1 MRVTSFMLYKQFAN
15 SLSKNLSRLGTV
27 QEQISSGKKLTKP
40 SDDVIALRGAMA
52 YRVSINSI
60 QQYSRNIDEGVSML
74 ALSESALSSTT
85 SIINRAREL
94 ALSESSDTA
103 TAETRDMTSYELQNL
118 FNELIDIGNTK
129 LKDRYIFSGY
139 LSSTKS
145 FSTTGAYQGDSNNIV
160 TYTSEGI
167 TSKINVTGDSAF
179 SDSTKYI
186 TDDLTSETLTGSL
199 SITTGSNNAVII
211 PGSAYAFAAATPE
224 AIRDTINAP
233 MSDWYA
239 TEATTVGAGTL
250 SVKIGNLDP
259 VSVTVAAADT
269 VSDVVTSLNAVPGL
283 TAGLAYETTEAAGS
297 RVKIFIRPTTAGDP
311 VTIEITS
318 DADLDDN
325 DDNGLSALL
334 HTDAKSNLTENALG
348 IEAMVINDSSSK
360 RLLFDP
366 VVAGTT
372 YTIAVDED
380 GNGTFSEAAE
390 IDTTGLSQ
398 LYHASSAATNLNNS
412 ISFHMV
418 LDHLRNSMVNNDS
431 IGIRQS
437 IKLLDGSM
445 DGLLNVTA
453 DVGSRYKYLE
463 DQKNRL
469 EDNTLSYRQ
478 SLSSL
483 EDADI
488 AKVAMEIT
496 KIQTALEAMRISSL
510 KSLQQS
516 LFDFLG

>member
-1 MRVTSFMLYKQFAN
+1 MRVTTFMLYNQFAN

-40 SDDVIALRGAMA
+40 SDDVISLRGAMA
-52 YRVSINSI
+52 YKVSINSI
-60 QQYSRNIDEGVSML
+60 AQYGRNIDEGVSML
-74 ALSESALSSTT
+74 ALTESTLSST
-85 SIINRAREL
+85 SNIINRAREL
-94 ALSESSDTA
+94 AVSESSDTS
-103 TAETRDMTSYELQNL
+103 TSETRDMTSYEIQNL
-118 FNELIDIGNTK
+118 FNELINLGNTK

-139 LSSTKS
+139 LSNTQS
-145 FSTTGAYQGDSNNIV
+145 FSSTGAYQGDSNDIL
-160 TYTSEGI
+160 TYISEGI
-167 TSKINVTGDSAF
+167 TSKINITGDSAF

-199 SITTGSNNAVII
+199 SITTGSSNAVII
-211 PGSAYAFAAATPE
+211 PGSAYAFASATPE

-233 MSDWYA
+233 MSDWYTTA
-239 TEATTVGAGTL
+239 ATTVGAGTL
-250 SVKIGNLDP
+250 SVKIGNADP
-259 VSVTVAAADT
+259 VSVTVAATDT
-269 VSDVVTSLNAVPGL
+269 VSDVVASLNAVTGL

-297 RVKIFIRPTTAGDP
+297 RVKIFIRPTTAGEP
-311 VTIEITS
+311 ITINVS
-318 DADLDDN
+318 NDADLDN
-325 DDNGLSALL
+325 SDDSGLSALL
-334 HTDAKSNLTENALG
+334 HTDDRSNLTENAIG

-366 VVAGTT
+366 VVSGTT

-380 GNGTFSEAAE
+380 GDGTFSEAAE
-390 IDTTGLSQ
+390 INTTGLSQ
-398 LYHASSAATNLNNS
+398 LYHVSSVMTNLNNS

-418 LDHLRNSMVNNDS
+418 LDHLSNSLANNDS

-445 DGLLNVTA
+445 DGLLNATA

-463 DQKNRL
+463 DQKLRL
-469 EDNTLSYRQ
+469 EDNEISYRK
-478 SLSSL
+478 SLSTL
-483 EDADI
+483 EDTDI
-488 AKVAMEIT
+488 AEVALEIT
-496 KIQTALEAMRISSL
+496 KIQTTLEAMRISSM

>member
-1 MRVTSFMLYKQFAN
+1 
-15 SLSKNLSRLGTV
+15 
-27 QEQISSGKKLTKP
+27 
-40 SDDVIALRGAMA
+40 
-52 YRVSINSI
+52 
-60 QQYSRNIDEGVSML
+60 
-74 ALSESALSSTT
+74 
-85 SIINRAREL
+85 
-94 ALSESSDTA
+94 
-103 TAETRDMTSYELQNL
+103 MTSYEVQNL

-129 LKDRYIFSGY
+129 LKNRYIFSGY
-139 LSSTKS
+139 LTDTRAYSTV
-145 FSTTGAYQGDSNNIV
+145 GAYQGDSNNIS
-160 TYTSEGI
+160 TYISEGI

-186 TDDLTSETLTGSL
+186 SDDLTSETLTGSL
-199 SITTGSNNAVII
+199 SIVTGSNNAVII

-239 TEATTVGAGTL
+239 TAATTVGAGTL
-250 SVKIGNLDP
+250 RVKIGNTDP
-259 VSVTVAAADT
+259 VNVTVAAADT
-269 VSDVVTSLNAVPGL
+269 VSDVVTALNAVTGL

-297 RVKIFIRPTTAGDP
+297 RVKIFIRPTTSGDP
-311 VTIEITS
+311 VSIEIAS

-334 HTDAKSNLTENALG
+334 HTDVKSNLTENAIG
-348 IEAMVINDSSSK
+348 IEAMVINDSSTK

-366 VVAGTT
+366 VVANTT

-380 GNGTFSEAAE
+380 GDGTFSEAAE

-398 LYHASSAATNLNNS
+398 LYHVSSATTNLNNS

-418 LDHLRNSMVNNDS
+418 LDHLRISMANNDS

-478 SLSSL
+478 NLSSL

-488 AKVAMEIT
+488 AEVAMKIT
-496 KIQTALEAMRISSL
+496 KIQTALEAMRISSM

-516 LFDFLG
+516 LFDFLR